1 MYHGSLLRI
10 EGAAIGAAA
19 LGAYVLLGESY
30 LLLAVL
36 FLAPDLAMLG
46 YLGGRRLGSLTY
58 NAVHT
63 YVGPAAMLAIGIGA
77 GVELALPLGLIWTA
91 HVGLDRAIGYGLKFA
106 DAPFGETHLQR
117 LAASQPTDTDATIDP
132 VVTAD

>member
-1 MYHGSLLRI
+1 MYHALLLRL

-46 YLGGRRLGSLTY
+46 YLGGRRLGSLAY
-58 NAVHT
+58 NAIHT
-63 YVGPAAMLAIGIGA
+63 YVGPAALLAIGVGA
-77 GVELALPLGLIWTA
+77 GVQLAVTLGLIWTA

-117 LAASQPTDTDATIDP
+117 LGGQATAHGQEPMMVADAE
-132 VVTAD
+132 